1 MHNRRAYHV
10 PALTVM
16 LAAIVMVLAPVA
28 QATKLR
34 TQNLTQLIAES
45 DSIIAGVVRSV
56 SDGIDENG
64 VPYTEVTI
72 LVSDAAK
79 GSAEKDS
86 EYTFRQFGLLKPRT
100 MANGH
105 QYIAMSPEGFPR
117 WRYGESVVAFMYKP
131 AARTGL
137 QTTAGMAQ
145 GKLTLNDGLLSND
158 FGNAGLF
165 EGVEIDPRR
174 LTAADRE
181 MLNSSGA
188 VDAATFMSLVGR
200 AVEGRWVETGEMR

>member
-1 MHNRRAYHV
+1 VHTRHAYRV
-10 PALTVM
+10 PALTAM
-16 LAAIVMVLAPVA
+16 LAAIVMALAPVA

-34 TQNLTQLIAES
+34 PQNLTQLIAES

-56 SDGIDENG
+56 TDGIDEKG

-79 GSAEKDS
+79 GSVQKDA

-100 MANGH
+100 MPNGR
-105 QYIAMSPEGFPR
+105 QYIAISPAGFPR
-117 WRYGESVVAFMYKP
+117 WQRGESVVAFLYKP
-131 AARTGL
+131 AAHTGL

-145 GKLTLNDGLLSND
+145 GKLTLINGQLANE

-165 EGVEIDPRR
+165 DGVEIDPRR
-174 LTAADRE
+174 LTAADQE

-188 VDAATFMSLVGR
+188 VDAATFMSLIGR
-200 AVEGRWVETGEMR
+200 AVDGRWVETGEMR

>member
-1 MHNRRAYHV
+1 VHTRHAYRV
-10 PALTVM
+10 PALTAM
-16 LAAIVMVLAPVA
+16 LAAIVMALAPVA

-34 TQNLTQLIAES
+34 PQNLTQLIAES

-56 SDGIDENG
+56 TDGIDEKG

-79 GSAEKDS
+79 GSMQKDA

-100 MANGH
+100 MPNGH
-105 QYIAMSPEGFPR
+105 QYIAISPAGFPR
-117 WRYGESVVAFMYKP
+117 WQRGESVVAFLYKP
-131 AARTGL
+131 AAHTGL

-145 GKLTLNDGLLSND
+145 GKLTLINGQLANE

-165 EGVEIDPRR
+165 DGVEIDPRR
-174 LTAADRE
+174 LTAADQE

-200 AVEGRWVETGEMR
+200 AVDGRWVETGEMR

>member
-1 MHNRRAYHV
+1 VHTRHAYRV
-10 PALTVM
+10 PALTAM
-16 LAAIVMVLAPVA
+16 LAAIVMALAPVA

-34 TQNLTQLIAES
+34 PQNLTQLIAES

-56 SDGIDENG
+56 TDGIDEKG

-79 GSAEKDS
+79 GSMQKDA

-100 MANGH
+100 MPNGH
-105 QYIAMSPEGFPR
+105 QYIAISPAGFPR
-117 WRYGESVVAFMYKP
+117 WQRGESVVAFLYKP
-131 AARTGL
+131 AAHTGL
-137 QTTAGMAQ
+137 QTTAGMTQ
-145 GKLTLNDGLLSND
+145 GKLTLINGQLANE

-165 EGVEIDPRR
+165 DGVEIDPRR
-174 LTAADRE
+174 LTAADQE

-200 AVEGRWVETGEMR
+200 AVDGRWVETGEMR

>member
-1 MHNRRAYHV
+1 MTRHNYRL
-10 PALTVM
+10 PALTAL
-16 LAAIVMVLAPVA
+16 LAALVMAVAPVA

-45 DSIIAGVVRSV
+45 DSIIAGVVKRV
-56 SDGIDENG
+56 SDGIDESG

-72 LVSDAAK
+72 LVSDATK
-79 GSAEKDS
+79 GRVQKDS

-117 WRYGESVVAFMYKP
+117 WQRGESVVAFMYKP
-131 AARTGL
+131 ASRTGL

-145 GKLTLNDGLLSND
+145 GKLTLNDGLLANQ

-165 EGVEIDPRR
+165 EGVEIDPAK
-174 LTAADRE
+174 LTPADRE
-181 MLNSSGA
+181 MLGTVGA

-200 AVEGRWVETGEMR
+200 AVEGRWIETGEMR

>member
-1 MHNRRAYHV
+1 
-10 PALTVM
+10 M
-16 LAAIVMVLAPVA
+16 LAAIVMALAPVA

-34 TQNLTQLIAES
+34 PQNLTQLIAES

-56 SDGIDENG
+56 TDGIDEKG

-79 GSAEKDS
+79 GSMQKDA

-100 MANGH
+100 MPNGH
-105 QYIAMSPEGFPR
+105 QYIAISPAGFPR
-117 WRYGESVVAFMYKP
+117 WQRGESVVAFLYKP
-131 AARTGL
+131 AAHTGL

-145 GKLTLNDGLLSND
+145 GKLTLNNGLLVNE

-165 EGVEIDPRR
+165 DGVEIDPRR
-174 LTAADRE
+174 LTAADQE

-188 VDAATFMSLVGR
+188 VDAATFMSLIGR
-200 AVEGRWVETGEMR
+200 AVDGRWVETGEMR